1 MTPRPADSDGGAAT
15 QPAGPGPAFGVL
27 GTPLVT
33 TDYGRLSDWC
43 HARCREPGAVALEFA
58 NTHIVTA
65 RRHELD
71 YRALTAA
78 YDYFIPDA
86 SPLAWCLRRQGAPLR
101 ERVYGPTFMRECL
114 ERTSAD
120 VSHYLLGG
128 SPECAVRLRERFSRA
143 RFVGGFHGR
152 CDARGMLAG
161 DADSAVLAELARLSP
176 DFIWV
181 GLGTPKQDA
190 WVNRQK
196 ARLPRGVVL
205 SVGFAFDVNAG
216 LKPDAPAWL
225 QRLGLT
231 WLFRLASEPRRLFSR
246 YLKYNSLFLWYLA
259 ADGLR
264 GRAWQVQYRQA
275 R

>member
-1 MTPRPADSDGGAAT
+1 MSAVS
-15 QPAGPGPAFGVL
+15 QPLTPGPTFGVL
-27 GTPLVT
+27 GTGLVA
-33 TDYGRLSDWC
+33 TDYAGLSDWC
-43 HARCREPGAVALEFA
+43 HARCRQPGVATVEFA

-65 RRHELD
+65 RRHEPE
-71 YRALTAA
+71 YWTLTDA

-114 ERTSAD
+114 ERTSSD
-120 VSHYLLGG
+120 FSHYLLGG
-128 SPECAVRLRERFSRA
+128 SPECAAQLRERFPQA
-143 RFVGGFHGR
+143 RWVGGYHGQ
-152 CDARGMLAG
+152 CNAQG
-161 DADSAVLAELARLSP
+161 VLSGQDDEVVMTVLDRLSP

-190 WVNRQK
+190 WVKRRK
-196 ARLPRGVVL
+196 ARLRRGVVL

-216 LKPDAPAWL
+216 LKADAPPWL

-231 WLFRLASEPRRLFSR
+231 WLFRLASEPRRLAGR
-246 YLKYNSLFLWYLA
+246 YLKYNSLFLWYLLR
-259 ADGLR
+259 DGLR
-264 GRAWQVQYRQA
+264 GRAWAAHPGGDVGLR